1 LTSTEIKEAARSARP
16 QPRSPLR
23 ALLLFFL
30 ILALLIAAGITF
42 GMLPRRAREQ
52 ALYAASRSEN
62 DRPPV
67 VNVVA
72 ARFAPAKLELE
83 LPGDLQAQVESPIF
97 ARVDG
102 YLTKR
107 LVDYG
112 DHVKAGQ
119 ELAEIETPELDQQIT
134 QARATLSQT
143 QSALKQL
150 QANQALAQAN
160 LKLAQITYDRWKTL
174 TDRGVFSRQDT
185 DQKEADLGVRK
196 AEVDASQAA
205 INTGVETVRA
215 TEANLH
221 RLEDMKSFARV
232 TAPFAGVIT
241 ARNVDI
247 GTLINSGNAGPSRE
261 LFRMAQIETLRAFV
275 NVPQSSVGA
284 IHEGLTAELR
294 VQERPGRIFQA
305 RVDRTTNTVDPNSRS
320 MLAVLQV
327 PNPAGILMPG
337 MYAQVKFTIQ
347 RSTPELLMPGDALVL
362 GTKGPRAAVVD
373 STSHIHFR
381 EIQLGQD
388 FGGEIEVTG
397 GLAAGEKVVTNPTDA
412 IRENVLVEVRN
423 LAK

>member
-1 LTSTEIKEAARSARP
+1 
-16 QPRSPLR
+16 
-23 ALLLFFL
+23 
-30 ILALLIAAGITF
+30 
-42 GMLPRRAREQ
+42 
-52 ALYAASRSEN
+52 
-62 DRPPV
+62 
-67 VNVVA
+67 
-72 ARFAPAKLELE
+72 
-83 LPGDLQAQVESPIF
+83 
-97 ARVDG
+97 
-102 YLTKR
+102 
-107 LVDYG
+107 
-112 DHVKAGQ
+112 
-119 ELAEIETPELDQQIT
+119 
-134 QARATLSQT
+134 
-143 QSALKQL
+143 
-150 QANQALAQAN
+150 
-160 LKLAQITYDRWKTL
+160 L

-261 LFRMAQIETLRAFV
+261 LFRMAQIATLRAFV